1 MNWVDSTVDHSV
13 RALSPLADPER
24 ADGSYSYMK
33 QVAPFIG
40 VTAPDRR
47 RALRNAWAQQKL
59 PTSAEL
65 GEAARELMAL
75 PEREFHYAAYD
86 LIAAYNRQADEDFLR
101 VFARSLITMTPWW
114 DTVDGLVNA
123 MVSPLMKRFHDDALI
138 DEWSGSGDRWL
149 IRAAIGHQ
157 RGWKQDTDV
166 ERVLSLSDAHW
177 ADPEF
182 FVAKAIGWAMRDI
195 TRFDPDSVRE
205 FLTEHDPDNRVAI
218 REARRGL
225 DRTTT

>member
-1 MNWVDSTVDHSV
+1 MTWSDRVVDRAVSALTPLVDPR
-13 RALSPLADPER
+13 RAAG
-24 ADGSYSYMK
+24 AYSYMK

-47 RALRNAWAQQKL
+47 RALRRAWAQQEL

-65 GEAARELMAL
+65 GEAAQELMAL

-86 LIAAYNRQADEDFLR
+86 LIAEYNRQADEDFLR

-138 DEWSGSGDRWL
+138 DEWSASSDRWL

-166 ERVLSLSDAHW
+166 ERVLSLSEAHW
-177 ADPEF
+177 ADSEF

-205 FLTEHDPDNRVAI
+205 FLAEHDTSNRVAI

-225 DRTTT
+225 DRITT